1 MLQVKNDQTNMF
13 EFLGISDFDE
23 LFESIPKELRTK
35 KVDIPKG
42 LSEME
47 MMQHIKKIASKNKTN
62 LINFCGGGFYDHYI
76 PAAVNALSSRG
87 EFYTAYTPYQ
97 PEASQGTLQAAFE
110 YQTAICRLT
119 DMDVANASLFDGG
132 SAMIEEL

>member
-1 MLQVKNDQTNMF
+1 MKEKTPFCATSENDQTNMF

-23 LFESIPKELRTK
+23 LFKSIPKELRTK

-47 MMQHIKKIASKNKTN
+47 MMQHIKKIASKNRTN

-97 PEASQGTLQAAFE
+97 PEASQGTLQAHLNTK
-110 YQTAICRLT
+110 QQ
-119 DMDVANASLFDGG
+119 
-132 SAMIEEL
+132 SAG

>member
-1 MLQVKNDQTNMF
+1 MTNYLNPFQRSF
-13 EFLGISDFDE
+13 EQ
-23 LFESIPKELRTK
+23 K

-87 EFYTAYTPYQ
+87 EFYTDIT
-97 PEASQGTLQAAFE
+97 T
-110 YQTAICRLT
+110 
-119 DMDVANASLFDGG
+119 NAPIS
-132 SAMIEEL
+132 